1 MRGCRVATD
10 GPHNIVSRQIENVA
24 REIMSYFLNS
34 SEATDTLEGI
44 ARWRLMQQ
52 RIDRTVDQTFSALRL
67 LVDRGLIEEVRSGTG
82 PVLFRLNASRRA
94 EAESS
99 FGEKQ

>member
-1 MRGCRVATD
+1 M
-10 GPHNIVSRQIENVA
+10 SRQIESVA

-34 SEATDTLEGI
+34 SGAADTLEGI

-52 RIDRTVDQTFSALRL
+52 RIDRTVDETSSALRL
-67 LVDRGLIEEVRSGTG
+67 LVSRGLIEEVPSGAG
-82 PVLFRLNASRRA
+82 PALFRLNASKRA

-99 FGEKQ
+99 FRGER